1 MLDSP
6 MPRFPVAP
14 SAVHETLARHVI
26 PRGLPLVLDLARSS
40 GSFAR
45 DAATGEQY
53 LDMASFYGS
62 NPLGYAHPLLRDEET
77 RERLA
82 ITSQLKVGNPDLGSV
97 YMAEFVETLSHTAAP
112 PHLPRYFFVEGGALA
127 VENAMKTAFDWKV
140 QKSLARGLGERGSQI
155 LHFER
160 AFHGRSGY
168 TLSVTNTDPAKTR
181 YFPKFD
187 WPRIPAPVRSFSG
200 KASEG
205 AEVEQAEADA
215 VQAIEREFDERA
227 HDIAAILIEPIQCEG
242 GDRHFRPEFLRKLR
256 KIADEREALLIF
268 DEVQTGVAASGKW
281 WAHEHTGVRP
291 DALAFAKKLQ
301 VGGVLAGKRLD
312 EVDNVFRVPSR
323 ISSTWGGALVDMVRA
338 TRVLEIIEQD
348 RLMQNATE
356 RGTQLLSGLTALS
369 ARAPELTAP
378 RGLGLLVAF
387 DLPSTDHR
395 ARFLARAYTEKL
407 LLLSA
412 GERTVRL
419 RPHLAVSAEDIAEA
433 LRRIAIALE
442 QSRT

>member
-1 MLDSP
+1 

-77 RERLA
+77 LERLA
-82 ITSQLKVGNPDLGSV
+82 VTSQLKVGNPDLGSI

-112 PHLPRYFFVEGGALA
+112 PDLPRYFFVEGGALA

-181 YFPKFD
+181 FFPKFD

-200 KASEG
+200 AATEA

-215 VQAIEREFDERA
+215 VRAIERAFDERA

-242 GDRHFRPEFLRKLR
+242 GDRHFRPEFLRTLR

-356 RGTQLLSGLTALS
+356 RGTQLLAGMSALA
-369 ARAPELTAP
+369 ARHPEVTAP
-378 RGLGLLVAF
+378 RALGLLAAF
-387 DLPSTDHR
+387 DLPSTEHR
-395 ARFLARAYTEKL
+395 ARFLARAYAEKL

-433 LRRIAIALE
+433 LRRIANALE